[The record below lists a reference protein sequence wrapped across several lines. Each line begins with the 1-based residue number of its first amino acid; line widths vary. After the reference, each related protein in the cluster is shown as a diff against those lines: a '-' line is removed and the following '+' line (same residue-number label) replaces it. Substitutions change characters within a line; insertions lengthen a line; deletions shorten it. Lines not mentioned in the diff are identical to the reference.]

1 MHGYQG
7 GIVDI
12 SLRLHLQC
20 TAKKTP
26 QFNSKWS
33 LKRTFSKYFSIV
45 KPTNSTFIQIDKF
58 SLLKLTHR
66 PLYKSTGKK
75 CILLAWKWV
84 EAKEKTPGYIQVLWH
99 NFLFRII
106 TSISCDLE
114 PCVQVPESWILLTIL
129 TDY

>member
-12 SLRLHLQC
+12 IIRLHLHVQC

-45 KPTNSTFIQIDKF
+45 TPTNSTFIQIDK
-58 SLLKLTHR
+58 LTHR
-66 PLYKSTGKK
+66 PLYKSTDKK
-75 CILLAWKWV
+75 NVYYRLESELKLKKKRNI
-84 EAKEKTPGYIQVLWH
+84 TPGYIQKC
-99 NFLFRII
+99 FDII
-106 TSISCDLE
+106 FCFEL
-114 PCVQVPESWILLTIL
+114 
-129 TDY
+129 